1 MCCINTENTSVY
13 QTIDEMFEQ
22 FWNIVTMAADKL
34 KLEPPSLPRKRKRP
48 KRFESGSAEAK
59 LFDSPKAY
67 CKVVYYYL
75 VIMSI
80 KEQFDQPGF
89 KVFRN
94 LQELVT
100 KATKGDRYDEEYD
113 FVVSIYEGDFN
124 PTRLQ
129 SQLKLLRMHFAT
141 HTGTL
146 SFTDV
151 VNFLK
156 DLSAAQK
163 DFFSELILLAKLILV
178 MPATNAS
185 SERAFSALR

>member
-1 MCCINTENTSVY
+1 M
-13 QTIDEMFEQ
+13 
-22 FWNIVTMAADKL
+22 
-34 KLEPPSLPRKRKRP
+34 
-48 KRFESGSAEAK
+48 
-59 LFDSPKAY
+59 
-67 CKVVYYYL
+67 
-75 VIMSI
+75 
-80 KEQFDQPGF
+80 
-89 KVFRN
+89 
-94 LQELVT
+94 T

-163 DFFSELILLAKLILV
+163 DFFSELIVLAKLILV

-185 SERAFSALR
+185 SESASSALR